1 MASRFGAAARVLLLM
16 LLWGGGPASRWGIA
30 AGWDPDMAV
39 PPTPT
44 PIKSAWWRR
53 GRAQEGEDEGSE
65 EEAEEKASRG
75 SGDGGDEATSST
87 TRAEAFL
94 FLDEMNACR
103 HTGLIEE
110 AICSRTLYGK
120 PRAPPTSHLILRLY
134 TLSTTYVHR
143 TKRLVSSV

>member
-1 MASRFGAAARVLLLM
+1 MFLVKRTQPAIAHSVFASQVRFIVLDVHGGTSEQDILDAFQRAEDALTGAQ
-16 LLWGGGPASRWGIA
+16 GDDG
-30 AGWDPDMAV
+30 
-39 PPTPT
+39 
-44 PIKSAWWRR
+44 
-53 GRAQEGEDEGSE
+53 EGEDEGSE